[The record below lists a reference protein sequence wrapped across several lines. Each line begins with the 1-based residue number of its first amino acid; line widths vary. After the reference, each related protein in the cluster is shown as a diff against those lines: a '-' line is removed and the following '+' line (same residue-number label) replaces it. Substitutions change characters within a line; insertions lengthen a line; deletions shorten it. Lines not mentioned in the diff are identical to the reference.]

1 MVILYGNPYSPNA
14 RKVHWLLEE
23 VGAPYR
29 YESLDLM
36 AGHQK
41 RPEYL
46 RMNPNGRVPTI
57 DDDGLILWE
66 SNAILWYLADK
77 FGRGKVVPDDVKSR
91 AHVDQWMWWQA
102 SDLQP
107 PTSRVAMM
115 KIMAAPDRPID
126 PVKQQEAIAAALKPL
141 RILEEH
147 LADGG
152 KHYVVGDAFSI
163 ADISLAEAAAN
174 GRWGGVPMDD
184 FPSVRA
190 WLARLGDR
198 PAFERTRPQQRA

>member
-1 MVILYGNPYSPNA
+1 MIILYGSPYSPNS

-23 VGAPYR
+23 IGAPYR

-57 DDDGLILWE
+57 DDDGLVLWE

-77 FGRGKVVPDDVKSR
+77 LGRGKVVPEDVPTR

-115 KIMAAPDRPID
+115 RIMAAPDRPID
-126 PVKQQEAIAAALKPL
+126 PVKQQEAIAAAMKPL
-141 RILEEH
+141 KILDEH
-147 LADGG
+147 LAESGRS
-152 KHYVVGDAFSI
+152 YVVGEAFSI

-174 GRWGGVPMDD
+174 GRWGGVPLDD
-184 FPSVRA
+184 FPAVRA

-198 PAFERTRPQQRA
+198 PAFQRTRPPAA